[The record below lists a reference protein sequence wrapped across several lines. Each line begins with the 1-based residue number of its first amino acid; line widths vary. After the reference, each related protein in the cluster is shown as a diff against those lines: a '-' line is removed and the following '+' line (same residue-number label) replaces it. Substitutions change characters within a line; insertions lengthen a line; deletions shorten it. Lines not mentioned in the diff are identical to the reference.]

1 MQEKKHYGNDA
12 MMEILLHLE
21 QWLPM
26 LLEQYGVWIYAILF
40 LVILAE
46 TGSVF
51 MFFLP
56 GDSLLI
62 AVGALCSTSSDVHL
76 QYMGALLFVAAT
88 LGYIINYYTGQVLGL
103 KYFNQHSRF
112 FKPEYMQ
119 KTNYYFVKH
128 GPLTILI
135 ARFVPF
141 VRSFAPFAAGSARM
155 NPAQF
160 MLYNVL
166 GSALW
171 IGVLLSIGYGL
182 GNILAAIKDF
192 FM

>member
-1 MQEKKHYGNDA
+1 

-76 QYMGALLFVAAT
+76 QYMGMLLFIAAT
-88 LGYIINYYTGQVLGL
+88 LGYTINYYTGQVLGL

-112 FKPEYMQ
+112 FKPQYIQ
-119 KTNYYFVKH
+119 KTNLFGFQTLPANSRNIHVSCVPTLPASLVFPAFFRTRY
-128 GPLTILI
+128 
-135 ARFVPF
+135 RFV
-141 VRSFAPFAAGSARM
+141 
-155 NPAQF
+155 
-160 MLYNVL
+160 
-166 GSALW
+166 
-171 IGVLLSIGYGL
+171 
-182 GNILAAIKDF
+182 
-192 FM
+192 